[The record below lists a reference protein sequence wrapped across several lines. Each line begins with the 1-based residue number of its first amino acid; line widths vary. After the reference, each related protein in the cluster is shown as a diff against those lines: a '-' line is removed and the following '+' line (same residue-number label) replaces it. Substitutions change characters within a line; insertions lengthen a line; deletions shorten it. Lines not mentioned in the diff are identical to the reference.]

1 MDDRELEARL
11 KTRLHARFDDAPVP
25 GELAS
30 NVRQALAT
38 PPKRVRFDLRSRG
51 RWLGWSAV
59 AAALAVAVVTI
70 TLGTLI
76 SGPATPRATTV
87 PSPAP
92 TVAGGRHFI
101 VLPPSGLP
109 SKPETT
115 LASDVLAA
123 RLRTL
128 GIGNFTSGGGN
139 AIQFTVPA
147 DGPSDAL
154 IRAVLGATGDV
165 EFVPLPAADY
175 PDLGSGPVVGEPLP
189 KDEPALFGW
198 EGIESAVLDTTQQ
211 QLPAVTVTLKPAAK
225 SAFADYTAAHAGE
238 YFAILVDGRVASL
251 PVINEP
257 IAGGQVMISGGGI
270 EDGAFARLAAILVGG
285 MLPEAWRGASAPAI
299 VSEEF
304 AINVA
309 KGQFP
314 YNPVAT
320 SDLTAE
326 RDGDGW
332 RAVWL
337 VEVTGVVSAVI
348 PCPKPGP
355 GPTCPVPSP
364 IRRVVIDAV
373 VGNVIRIEI
382 PPD

>member
-1 MDDRELEARL
+1 MDDLDLEARL
-11 KTRLHARFDDAPVP
+11 RTRLRARFDEAEAPP
-25 GELAS
+25 ELATS
-30 NVRQALAT
+30 LRQALRTT
-38 PPKRVRFDLRSRG
+38 PRRVGFDLRAG
-51 RWLGWSAV
+51 RLRFGWLAV
-59 AAALAVAVVTI
+59 AAAAVLMVAVVI
-70 TLGTLI
+70 VGNLA
-76 SGPATPRATTV
+76 GPTGPGNRPS

-92 TVAGGRHFI
+92 SVAAERHFI
-101 VLPPSGLP
+101 VLAPAGLP
-109 SKPETT
+109 SKPESS
-115 LASDVLAA
+115 LASDVLGA
-123 RLRTL
+123 RMQAL
-128 GIGNFTSGGGN
+128 GFLNFTSSVGN
-139 AIQFTVPA
+139 AIQFNVPA
-147 DGPSDAL
+147 DGPSDHD
-154 IRAVLGATGDV
+154 IRIVLAATGDV
-165 EFVPLPAADY
+165 QFVPLPAADY

-198 EGIESAVLDTTQQ
+198 EGIESAVFDTTQQ
-211 QLPAVTVTLKPAAK
+211 QLPAITVTLKPAAK

-270 EDGAFARLAAILVGG
+270 EDGTFARLAAILVGG
-285 MLPEAWRGASAPAI
+285 ILPEAWRGASAPAI

-348 PCPKPGP
+348 PCPTRGP